1 MDTFYFRVKKYIEEQ
16 QMILP
21 GDTVVAGVSGGADSL
36 CLFHILH
43 QLSGE
48 AGFRLHVVHVHH
60 GLRDS
65 AQGDLEFVEETCRQ
79 AGVPCETVLADA
91 ADMAGRWKTGV
102 EEAGRRLRYQAFE
115 DACRRIGDKTGSRCR
130 IAVAHHREDQAE
142 TVLFRLCRGTDLRG
156 ARGMLPVNGRIIR
169 PLLCESRASIEQ
181 YLQAKGL
188 SWREDET
195 NLDTSY
201 TRNYLRREI
210 IPRLREGVNAAAAEK
225 IARFA
230 ASCAEADRYL
240 DAVTDQALRR
250 CTGGGPEFSGSL
262 SVAALLQEDPYI
274 QGRILYRCLADS
286 SRGCGDAGSVHVE
299 ALLRLCRGTGGGRL
313 SMPGEVTAVR
323 TGDRLFFLRGEETEL
338 PRPAL
343 ADASGDAFGETAQG
357 VSGDAS
363 RGASGE
369 TSGDASVEGFEA
381 YSDGSM
387 YTSRVFAFDGD
398 MSAIPRNQYTKWFDY
413 DKIGMFPVFRVR
425 QPGDRM
431 TLLGEGKDLH
441 ISKKLARVMLDG
453 KISRGLRDRMILPF
467 AGKEALWIPGLRMGD
482 AFRVSPDTKRILE
495 ISYKDNQ
502 SC

>member
-91 ADMAGRWKTGV
+91 ADMADRWKTGV

-286 SRGCGDAGSVHVE
+286 SRGRGDAGSVHVE

-338 PRPAL
+338 PRPA
-343 ADASGDAFGETAQG
+343 FGEN
-357 VSGDAS
+357 SG
-363 RGASGE
+363 GACWE
-369 TSGDASVEGFEA
+369 TSGEVFEA
-381 YSDGSM
+381 FADGSM
-387 YTSRVFAFDGD
+387 YKTRVFAFDGD